1 MWRYRELFL
10 VLSWRDVQVRY
21 KQTVLGIAW
30 AVLQP
35 LSITI
40 VFSVFFFRLA
50 ALSSGGVPYPV
61 FTLAALLPWQLF
73 AAAVSGSSN
82 SLVGSSSLLTKVYFP
97 RLIIPIAAVVSTLA
111 DFGISLVLLT
121 GLMAWYRIVPS
132 TGILLLPLFVLQA
145 LTLALAIGL
154 WTSALNVQYRD
165 VQYALPFALQVL
177 LFASP
182 VAYSATLV
190 PADAN
195 YEGEVA
201 ERWRYVDGAGEI
213 GVISSVTQA
222 FCSTCTR
229 MRLSTE
235 GSLFT
240 CLFAQS
246 GHDLKSL
253 LRSGAADE
261 EIRNQIAAVWQRRAD
276 RYSEIRTAE
285 TAKQRKVEMSYIGG

>member
-1 MWRYRELFL
+1 MTKVEIDTDAPSAEIELWITPPKRWPELALGELWANRELVFFL
-10 VLSWRDVQVRY
+10 VWRDLKVRY

-35 LSITI
+35 VITVI
-40 VFSVFFFRLA
+40 IFTILFSRLA
-50 ALSSGGVPYPV
+50 RLPSEGVPYPV

-73 AAAVSGSSN
+73 AAAVSGASN

-111 DFGISLVLLT
+111 DFLISLVLLA
-121 GLMAWYRIVPS
+121 GLMAWYRIVP
-132 TGILLLPLFVLQA
+132 GAGVLLLPLFVLQA

-190 PADAN
+190 P
-195 YEGEVA
+195 EGP
-201 ERWRYVDGAGEI
+201 WRVIYALNPLV
-213 GVISSVTQA
+213 GVIQGFRWA
-222 FCSTCTR
+222 LLGAAPPGLLGQ
-229 MRLSTE
+229 M
-235 GSLFT
+235 
-240 CLFAQS
+240 
-246 GHDLKSL
+246 SL
-253 LRSGAADE
+253 LVTLVVLVGGLFLFKRMEDRFAD
-261 EIRNQIAAVWQRRAD
+261 V
-276 RYSEIRTAE
+276 
-285 TAKQRKVEMSYIGG
+285 V